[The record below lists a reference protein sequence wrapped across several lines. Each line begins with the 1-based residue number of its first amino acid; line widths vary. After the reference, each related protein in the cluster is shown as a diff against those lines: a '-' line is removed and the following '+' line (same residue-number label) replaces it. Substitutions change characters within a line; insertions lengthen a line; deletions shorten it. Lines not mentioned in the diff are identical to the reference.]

1 MLSLPITNKLKKNNN
16 AQRTDKV
23 GTLQLKKISNDNKIV
38 SEILPEVNVF
48 VKAIE
53 TISPTDFISQNSDI
67 EHDTD
72 PKPIVEI

>member
-1 MLSLPITNKLKKNNN
+1 MLSLPITNKLKKNKN

-23 GTLQLKKISNDNKIV
+23 GTLQLKKIFNDNKIV

>member
-1 MLSLPITNKLKKNNN
+1 MI
-16 AQRTDKV
+16 
-23 GTLQLKKISNDNKIV
+23 KIIF
-38 SEILPEVNVF
+38 EILPEINIF

>member
-1 MLSLPITNKLKKNNN
+1 MLSLPITNKLKKNKN

>member
-1 MLSLPITNKLKKNNN
+1 MIH

-23 GTLQLKKISNDNKIV
+23 GTLQLKKYLMINKIV

-53 TISPTDFISQNSDI
+53 TISPTDFISQHGYI
-67 EHDTD
+67 
-72 PKPIVEI
+72 